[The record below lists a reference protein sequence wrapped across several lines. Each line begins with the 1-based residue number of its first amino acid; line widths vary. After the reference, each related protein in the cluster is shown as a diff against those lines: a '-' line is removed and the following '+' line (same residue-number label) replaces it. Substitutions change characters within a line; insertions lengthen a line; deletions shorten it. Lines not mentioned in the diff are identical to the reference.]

1 LRSINLIILI
11 VFEFFFLLLIY
22 NIISTITIAN
32 FLILQNT
39 WLQQNTGLIGLI
51 SVVVAISFFFIKA
64 FNQKRKSREEVN
76 ERIIRIC
83 NVILNDVQDIENDL
97 INGKFP
103 KEIDE
108 KGNEFFLMYLSIFIY
123 ESVINSGLYTYLSS
137 KSQIE
142 LDHLYF
148 NIKLRNETIRE
159 RERLI
164 TTFNLSNNVTER
176 MTKSFNEMKCEYNK
190 LITNYEQNIK
200 QELNKVKNYIN
211 EDMTK
216 ITHGKIN

>member
-1 LRSINLIILI
+1 M
-11 VFEFFFLLLIY
+11 IY
-22 NIISTITIAN
+22 NIISIITLGN
-32 FLILQNT
+32 LLILQID

-51 SVVVAISFFFIKA
+51 SVVVAIIFFFIKT
-64 FNQKRKSREEVN
+64 FNEKKELREQVN

-97 INGKFP
+97 INGKFQ

-108 KGNEFFLMYLSIFIY
+108 KGNEFFLMYLSTFIY

-176 MTKSFNEMKCEYNK
+176 MTKSFNEMKYKYNK
-190 LITNYEQNIK
+190 LINNYEKNIK

-216 ITHGKIN
+216 ITYG

>member
-1 LRSINLIILI
+1 MVI
-11 VFEFFFLLLIY
+11 FEFFSLLLIY
-22 NIISTITIAN
+22 NSISITILGN
-32 FLILQNT
+32 YLILQID

-51 SVVVAISFFFIKA
+51 SVVVAIIFFFIKT
-64 FNQKRKSREEVN
+64 FNEKRELREQVN

-83 NVILNDVQDIENDL
+83 NVILNDVQD
-97 INGKFP
+97 
-103 KEIDE
+103 
-108 KGNEFFLMYLSIFIY
+108 EFFLMYLSTFIY

-176 MTKSFNEMKCEYNK
+176 MTKSFNEMKYEYNK
-190 LITNYEQNIK
+190 LIHNYEKNIK
-200 QELNKVKNYIN
+200 RELNKVKNYIN

-216 ITHGKIN
+216 ITYG

>member
-1 LRSINLIILI
+1 LVI
-11 VFEFFFLLLIY
+11 FEFFSLLLIY
-22 NIISTITIAN
+22 NSISITILGN
-32 FLILQNT
+32 YLILQID

-51 SVVVAISFFFIKA
+51 SVVVAIIFFFIKT
-64 FNQKRKSREEVN
+64 FNEKRELREQVN

-97 INGKFP
+97 INGKFQ

-108 KGNEFFLMYLSIFIY
+108 KGNEFFLMYLSTFIY

-176 MTKSFNEMKCEYNK
+176 MTKSFNEMKYEYNK
-190 LITNYEQNIK
+190 LIHNYEKNIK
-200 QELNKVKNYIN
+200 RELNKVKNYIN

-216 ITHGKIN
+216 ITYG

>member
-1 LRSINLIILI
+1 MDNS
-11 VFEFFFLLLIY
+11 LLLQ
-22 NIISTITIAN
+22 AN
-32 FLILQNT
+32 
-39 WLQQNTGLIGLI
+39 WLQQNTGLISLV
-51 SVVVAISFFFIKA
+51 SVVVAIIFFFLRTFDEK
-64 FNQKRKSREEVN
+64 KKLKKEVN

-97 INGKFP
+97 VNGKSQ

-108 KGNEFFLMYLSIFIY
+108 KGNEFFLMYLSTFIY

-164 TTFNLSNNVTER
+164 INFNLSDKITEQ
-176 MTKSFNEMKCEYNK
+176 MTKSFNEMKYEYNQ
-190 LITNYEQNIK
+190 LIRDYERNIK
-200 QELNKVKNYIN
+200 QELNSVKIFIN

-216 ITHGKIN
+216 LTYGKGN

>member
-1 LRSINLIILI
+1 MGIL
-11 VFEFFFLLLIY
+11 EYFFLLSIY
-22 NIISTITIAN
+22 NSISRITIDNSLLLQAN
-32 FLILQNT
+32 
-39 WLQQNTGLIGLI
+39 WLQQNTGLISLVSI
-51 SVVVAISFFFIKA
+51 VVAIIFFFLRTFDEK
-64 FNQKRKSREEVN
+64 KKLREEVN

-83 NVILNDVQDIENDL
+83 SVILNDVEDIENDL
-97 INGKFP
+97 VNGKSQ

-108 KGNEFFLMYLSIFIY
+108 KGNEFFLMYLSTFIY

-142 LDHLYF
+142 LDHLYY

-164 TTFNLSNNVTER
+164 INFNLSDKITDK
-176 MTKSFNEMKCEYNK
+176 MTTSFNEMKYEYNK
-190 LITNYEQNIK
+190 LIRDYERNIK
-200 QELNKVKNYIN
+200 HELNTVKIFIN

-216 ITHGKIN
+216 LTYGKRN

>member
-1 LRSINLIILI
+1 
-11 VFEFFFLLLIY
+11 
-22 NIISTITIAN
+22 
-32 FLILQNT
+32 
-39 WLQQNTGLIGLI
+39 LQQNTGLISLV
-51 SVVVAISFFFIKA
+51 SVVVAIIFFFLRTFDEK
-64 FNQKRKSREEVN
+64 KKLKKEVN

-97 INGKFP
+97 VNGKSQ

-108 KGNEFFLMYLSIFIY
+108 KGNEFFLMYLSTFIY

-164 TTFNLSNNVTER
+164 INFNLSDKITEQ
-176 MTKSFNEMKCEYNK
+176 MTKSFNEMKYEYNQ
-190 LITNYEQNIK
+190 LIRDYERNIK
-200 QELNKVKNYIN
+200 QELNSVKIFIN

-216 ITHGKIN
+216 LTYGKGN

>member
-1 LRSINLIILI
+1 
-11 VFEFFFLLLIY
+11 LIY
-22 NIISTITIAN
+22 NSILIITLGN
-32 FLILQNT
+32 FLILQIN

-51 SVVVAISFFFIKA
+51 SVIVAIVFFFIKT
-64 FNQKRKSREEVN
+64 FNEKKKVREEVN

-97 INGKFP
+97 INGKFQ

-108 KGNEFFLMYLSIFIY
+108 KGNEFFLIYLSTFIY

-164 TTFNLSNNVTER
+164 MTFNLSSNVTEK
-176 MTKSFNEMKCEYNK
+176 MTKSFNEMKYEYNR
-190 LITNYEQNIK
+190 LINNYEKNIK
-200 QELNKVKNYIN
+200 QELTKVKDYIN
-211 EDMTK
+211 EDMAK
-216 ITHGKIN
+216 ITYMKGN

>member
-1 LRSINLIILI
+1 VGI
-11 VFEFFFLLLIY
+11 FEYFFLLSIY
-22 NIISTITIAN
+22 NSISTITIDNSLLLQAN
-32 FLILQNT
+32 
-39 WLQQNTGLIGLI
+39 WLQQNTGLISLV
-51 SVVVAISFFFIKA
+51 SVVVAIIFFFLRTFDEK
-64 FNQKRKSREEVN
+64 KKLKKEVN

-97 INGKFP
+97 VNGKSQ
-103 KEIDE
+103 KENDE
-108 KGNEFFLMYLSIFIY
+108 TGNEFFLMYLSTFIY

-164 TTFNLSNNVTER
+164 INFNLSDKITEQ
-176 MTKSFNEMKCEYNK
+176 MTKSFNEMRYEYNQ
-190 LITNYEQNIK
+190 LIRDYERNIK
-200 QELNKVKNYIN
+200 QELNTVKIFIN
-211 EDMTK
+211 EDMIKLTY
-216 ITHGKIN
+216 GKGN

>member
-1 LRSINLIILI
+1 MGI
-11 VFEFFFLLLIY
+11 FEYFFLLSIY
-22 NIISTITIAN
+22 NSISTITIDNSLLLQAN
-32 FLILQNT
+32 
-39 WLQQNTGLIGLI
+39 WLQQNTGLISLV
-51 SVVVAISFFFIKA
+51 SVVVAIIFFFLRTFDEK
-64 FNQKRKSREEVN
+64 KKLKKEVN

-97 INGKFP
+97 VNGKSQ
-103 KEIDE
+103 KENDE
-108 KGNEFFLMYLSIFIY
+108 TGNEFFLMYLSTFIY

-164 TTFNLSNNVTER
+164 INFNLSDKITEQ
-176 MTKSFNEMKCEYNK
+176 MTKSFNEMRYEYNQ
-190 LITNYEQNIK
+190 LIRDYERNIK
-200 QELNKVKNYIN
+200 QELNTVKIFIN
-211 EDMTK
+211 EDMIKLTY
-216 ITHGKIN
+216 GKGN

>member
-1 LRSINLIILI
+1 M
-11 VFEFFFLLLIY
+11 
-22 NIISTITIAN
+22 
-32 FLILQNT
+32 
-39 WLQQNTGLIGLI
+39 
-51 SVVVAISFFFIKA
+51 K
-64 FNQKRKSREEVN
+64 
-76 ERIIRIC
+76 
-83 NVILNDVQDIENDL
+83 
-97 INGKFP
+97 
-103 KEIDE
+103 
-108 KGNEFFLMYLSIFIY
+108 KGMSFFLMYLSTFIY
-123 ESVINSGLYTYLSS
+123 ESVIDSGLYTYLSS

-176 MTKSFNEMKCEYNK
+176 MTKSFNEMKYKYNK
-190 LITNYEQNIK
+190 LINNYEKNIK

-216 ITHGKIN
+216 ITHGKVKLR

>member
-1 LRSINLIILI
+1 MGI
-11 VFEFFFLLLIY
+11 FEYFFLLSIY
-22 NIISTITIAN
+22 NSISTITIDNSLLLQAN
-32 FLILQNT
+32 
-39 WLQQNTGLIGLI
+39 WLQQNTGLISLV
-51 SVVVAISFFFIKA
+51 SVVVAIIFFFLRTFDEK
-64 FNQKRKSREEVN
+64 KKLKEEVN

-97 INGKFP
+97 VNGKSQ

-108 KGNEFFLMYLSIFIY
+108 KGNEFFLMYLSTFIY

-164 TTFNLSNNVTER
+164 INFNLSNKITER
-176 MTKSFNEMKCEYNK
+176 MTKSFNEMKYEYNQ
-190 LITNYEQNIK
+190 LIRDYERNIK
-200 QELNKVKNYIN
+200 QELNTVKIFIN
-211 EDMTK
+211 EDMSKLTY
-216 ITHGKIN
+216 GKRN